1 MSHASDD
8 RKTIERESPSPK
20 ILTIG
25 HSTHP
30 IEEFIALLRAH
41 GVMEL
46 IDVRTVPRSRHN
58 PQFNRDSLPASL
70 AEAGIEYV
78 HRPDLGGLRHPRKDS
93 RNTGWR
99 NSGFRGFADYME
111 TPEFAAALASLMV
124 RTQQTTRQSHIAIM
138 CAEAVPWRCHRSLI
152 ADALTAHGIPVG
164 HIMNEHA
171 AELHR
176 LTPFARVESGDV
188 SYPPEAESKQGRL
201 F

>member
-1 MSHASDD
+1 MSHASNE
-8 RKTIERESPSPK
+8 RKTVEHSGPSPK

-30 IEEFIALLRAH
+30 IEEFIALLRTH
-41 GVMEL
+41 GIAEL
-46 IDVRTVPRSRHN
+46 VDVRTVPRSRHN
-58 PQFNRDSLPASL
+58 PQFGRDRLPASL
-70 AEAGIEYV
+70 AEAGIAYV

-111 TPEFAAALASLMV
+111 TPEFAAALASLM
-124 RTQQTTRQSHIAIM
+124 TRAEQSRIAIM

-152 ADALTAHGIPVG
+152 ADALTARGISVG
-164 HIMNEHA
+164 HIMNERP

-176 LTPFARVESGDV
+176 VTPFARIEAGNV
-188 SYPPEAESKQGRL
+188 SYPEEGESKQGQL